1 MSDPNG
7 RSPPALQRLFPLVH
21 HTSFDSMPWRVCPVP
36 TLCLALRRW
45 AEIAKCLPGRSD
57 NSVKNRW
64 YSTCSRILRQQQEA
78 AAAAAEGSGRVV
90 PAFKPD
96 YGEPSADSKRG
107 PKSAVAPM
115 QVAEAA
121 ASAPMEVTRTETAPM
136 EVTRTTH
143 ANDTLSDGGTEV
155 ADTAPATPSHSAGPT
170 GLSASPASKE
180 AGGATRLRPK
190 EGAAAS
196 PRERKRK
203 ALQLPKPTSA
213 AEGFVKSAEGFVSV
227 APFGSAA
234 TGDAIVLPK
243 SKTQKTLSHLGSLVF
258 EPHAEHAGGARPAP
272 PPNAG
277 AAKAPTPHEPLPPR
291 CLSMPPTWPML
302 SVDLPSRMSPSVGFE
317 DGARSAEIH

>member
-1 MSDPNG
+1 MS
-7 RSPPALQRLFPLVH
+7 
-21 HTSFDSMPWRVCPVP
+21 RVPRA
-36 TLCLALRRW
+36 CLALRRW

-107 PKSAVAPM
+107 PKSAASSM
-115 QVAEAA
+115 DAAEAT
-121 ASAPMEVTRTETAPM
+121 ASAPMEVTRTHTS
-136 EVTRTTH
+136 
-143 ANDTLSDGGTEV
+143 DTLSDGGTEV
-155 ADTAPATPSHSAGPT
+155 ADTAPATAPTTPSHSAGST

-180 AGGATRLRPK
+180 AGGAARLRPK

-213 AEGFVKSAEGFVSV
+213 TEGFVKTAEGVVSV

-234 TGDAIVLPK
+234 TGDALILPK

-277 AAKAPTPHEPLPPR
+277 AAKAPPPHEPLPPR

-302 SVDLPSRMSPSVGFE
+302 SVDLPSRMSPSVGIE